1 MAIFIFKIMTLLVRT
16 IAKPL
21 ISWAS
26 YYKKLKLQQAEYKDH
41 WVRHQVANVGQ
52 VVNYY
57 NTKINRK
64 MFKLS
69 TTDPIKLL
77 SEEKAIEKG
86 AEFIS
91 EFLIYTILITLPVLE
106 WIRQT
111 KINKMKEQVKEQ
123 GIRRMKN
130 DLEKILCENKELR
143 EHLIGLKLIIEEL
156 NMKV

>member
-16 IAKPL
+16 IAKPM

-26 YYKKLKLQQAEYKDH
+26 YYKRIKLQQAEYKDH
-41 WVRHQVANVGQ
+41 WIRHHVANVGQ

-86 AEFIS
+86 AEFVS
-91 EFLIYTILITLPVLE
+91 EFLIYAVLISLPVFE
-106 WIRQT
+106 WIRQSR
-111 KINKMKEQVKEQ
+111 INKLKEQVKEQ

-130 DLEKILCENKELR
+130 DLERILCENKELR
-143 EHLIGLKLIIEEL
+143 GHLNELKTVLEEL
-156 NMKV
+156 RIKV